1 MQTRSLGQIVPA
13 DAVARLVAFRNAVQL
28 AFPGAVQDVVLFGSR
43 ARGDADPDSDY
54 DVAVVLANKLL
65 LDRNVRRR
73 LADAA
78 WEHVVD
84 GYAIIPIALDADQP
98 VEAALPGR
106 SFPHALVQRAS
117 VSDDRTRAG
126 DRRAD
131 LADGIGTS
139 CRKPNRR
146 HLL

>member
-1 MQTRSLGQIVPA
+1 LRKYQESLHFESSGRLDKSAEAGMQTRSLGQIVPA

-28 AFPGAVQDVVLFGSR
+28 AFPGAVRDVVLFGSR

-54 DVAVVLANKLL
+54 DVAVVLANELL

-84 GYAIIPIALDADQP
+84 GYAIIPIALDADQL
-98 VEAALPGR
+98 VEGCPARTELSARIG
-106 SFPHALVQRAS
+106 AEGVS
-117 VSDDRTRAG
+117 VG
-126 DRRAD
+126 
-131 LADGIGTS
+131 
-139 CRKPNRR
+139 
-146 HLL
+146 

>member
-1 MQTRSLGQIVPA
+1 MQTRSLGQIMPA

-65 LDRNVRRR
+65 LDRDVRRR

-84 GYAIIPIALDADQP
+84 GYAIIPIALDADQL
-98 VEAALPGR
+98 VEGCPARTELSARVGEEGI
-106 SFPHALVQRAS
+106 S
-117 VSDDRTRAG
+117 VG
-126 DRRAD
+126 
-131 LADGIGTS
+131 
-139 CRKPNRR
+139 
-146 HLL
+146 

>member
-1 MQTRSLGQIVPA
+1 LHFESSGRLDKSAEAGMQTRSLGQIMPA

-84 GYAIIPIALDADQP
+84 GYAIIPIALDADQLFEGCP
-98 VEAALPGR
+98 ARTELSARIGAEGI
-106 SFPHALVQRAS
+106 S
-117 VSDDRTRAG
+117 VG
-126 DRRAD
+126 
-131 LADGIGTS
+131 
-139 CRKPNRR
+139 
-146 HLL
+146 

>member
-1 MQTRSLGQIVPA
+1 LDFESSGRLVKSAEAGMQTRSLGQIVPA

-84 GYAIIPIALDADQP
+84 GYAIIPIALDADQL
-98 VEAALPGR
+98 VEGCPARTELSARIG
-106 SFPHALVQRAS
+106 AEGIS
-117 VSDDRTRAG
+117 VG
-126 DRRAD
+126 
-131 LADGIGTS
+131 
-139 CRKPNRR
+139 
-146 HLL
+146 

>member
-1 MQTRSLGQIVPA
+1 MQTRSLGQIVTA

-65 LDRNVRRR
+65 LDRDVRRR

-84 GYAIIPIALDADQP
+84 GYAIIPIALDADQL
-98 VEAALPGR
+98 VEGCPARTELSARIG
-106 SFPHALVQRAS
+106 SEGIS
-117 VSDDRTRAG
+117 VG
-126 DRRAD
+126 
-131 LADGIGTS
+131 
-139 CRKPNRR
+139 
-146 HLL
+146 